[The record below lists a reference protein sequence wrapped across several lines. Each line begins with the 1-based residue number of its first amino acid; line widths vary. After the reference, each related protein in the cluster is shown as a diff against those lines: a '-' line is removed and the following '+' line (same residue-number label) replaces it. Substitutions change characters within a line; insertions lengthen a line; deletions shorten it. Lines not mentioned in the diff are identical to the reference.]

1 MMPTTV
7 SHATPDSPDN
17 PSLYWRFSRF
27 LERYL
32 PTGLYKRSLI
42 IVVTPIVVLQ
52 TIMAGIILDRH
63 WDQVTKVLSRSL
75 AREIAAV
82 VELYRRSPGN
92 DAAFAQIE
100 SLANEQLNLRLSIER
115 NAALPAP
122 LPPPLFSV
130 VDRRLNRYLSND
142 VGLPFWLD
150 TSGQDGTV
158 DIRVEVEKGVILR
171 LRPNEERASAASTHV
186 FLFWMLLSSLVL
198 LAIAVA
204 FMRKQIQPILQLAEA
219 AKSFGMGH
227 DVPAFHPRGAAEVR
241 EAAQAFLAMKD
252 RIERHVEQRTAML
265 AGVSHDLRTILTRF
279 RLEIAMLKDSPHLD
293 ALKEDV
299 DEMQRM
305 LEAYMAFVKGDGGE
319 KAELIDAAQLLA
331 SVAKQ
336 TNRASKSVTID
347 VPDELMV
354 KLKPNAFRR
363 LVSNLIGNAAQYG
376 KKVKIGAELSPH
388 HLKVVVDDD
397 GPGIEPG
404 LREEVFRPFVRLDH
418 ARNQDETGTGLGLAI
433 ARDIARAHGGD
444 IELADSPLGG
454 LRAIVNLPV

>member
-1 MMPTTV
+1 M
-7 SHATPDSPDN
+7 
-17 PSLYWRFSRF
+17 YWRFCRF
-27 LERYL
+27 LERYM
-32 PTGLYKRSLI
+32 PPGLYKRSLI

-75 AREIAAV
+75 AREIATV
-82 VELYRRSPGN
+82 IELYQRSPKT
-92 DAAFAQIE
+92 DAALADIE
-100 SLANEQLNLRLSIER
+100 SLANDKLNMRLSIQR
-115 NAALPAP
+115 NETLPPPLPA
-122 LPPPLFSV
+122 PLFSV
-130 VDRRLNRYLSND
+130 VDRRLNRYLAND
-142 VGLPFWLD
+142 VALPFWLD
-150 TSGQDGTV
+150 TSGQAGFV
-158 DIRVEVEKGVILR
+158 DIRVEAEKGLIFR
-171 LRPNEERASAASTHV
+171 IRANEERAYAASTDA

-204 FMRKQIQPILQLAEA
+204 FMRKQIQPILQLAQA

-227 DVPAFHPRGAAEVR
+227 DVPEFYPRGAAEVR
-241 EAAQAFLAMKD
+241 EAAQAFLAMKE

-279 RLEIAMLKDSPHLD
+279 RLEIAMMKNNPHLD

-299 DEMQRM
+299 EEMQRM

-319 KAELIDAAQLLA
+319 SAELTDAAGLLA
-331 SVAKQ
+331 AIAKQ
-336 TNRASKSVTID
+336 TSRSGKSVSVK
-347 VPDELMV
+347 VPEGLMV

-363 LVSNLIGNAAQYG
+363 LLGNLIGNAAQYG
-376 KKVKIGAELSPH
+376 KKVEIGAELSPH
-388 HLKVVVDDD
+388 HFKVVVDDD
-397 GPGIEPG
+397 GPGIETH

-454 LRAIVNLPV
+454 LRAVVNLPV